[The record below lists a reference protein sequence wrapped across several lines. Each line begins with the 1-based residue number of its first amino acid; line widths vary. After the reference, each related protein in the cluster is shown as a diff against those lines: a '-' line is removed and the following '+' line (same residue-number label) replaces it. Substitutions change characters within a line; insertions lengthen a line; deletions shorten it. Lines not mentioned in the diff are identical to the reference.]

1 VKKTTCTSF
10 AYTHGNLYA
19 KLDDE
24 IWECPRLDVKEI
36 MVKDVISIHADA
48 TVKEAVEL
56 MNKNEIGCLIVARER
71 EAVGIVTERD
81 VLKRVVSKSRDPEVT
96 KVSEIMSKPL
106 IVGGPD
112 MYVEDAAKLMFKRNI
127 KKLPVMKN
135 GRLIGLVTLSDIARV
150 ANIEPQIVKVVEE
163 LRKTG
168 WLPPRRMKK
177 VVDFY
182 IA

>member
-1 VKKTTCTSF
+1 MKFWGASM
-10 AYTHGNLYA
+10 
-19 KLDDE
+19 
-24 IWECPRLDVKEI
+24 DVKEV

-56 MNKNEIGCLIVARER
+56 MNKNEIGCLIVAKKE

-81 VLKRVVSKSRDPEVT
+81 VLKRVVSESRDPEVT

-135 GRLIGLVTLSDIARV
+135 GRLVGLVTLSDIARV
-150 ANIEPQIVKVVEE
+150 ASTEPQILKVIEE

-168 WLPPRRMKK
+168 WLPPKRMKK